1 MKRALKWILSL
12 FLVLALLLGAAWF
25 FSALPAGNCHWDP
38 NRMGQ
43 PRSGVRPLFQGHPVL
58 RLGLPAVGAGPGAC
72 HRPGRCLQ
80 SSRKLHQSGS
90 IPWPTPLPQA
100 LPPCLRS
107 PVSDLCSPEQA
118 PGRSLYAGPGGGPR
132 RQGGAGC
139 TASRPLPPA
148 AWPPGFYSQYMNVTI
163 SGQGKLYL
171 GMGGGIPLHCH
182 PLRGSHFSGI
192 GRNLHSGGGC
202 RGKWVGQ
209 SFCPYLAT
217 PSPAWWSQ

>member
-1 MKRALKWILSL
+1 MDFISFSGAGPTAGGG
-12 FLVLALLLGAAWF
+12 LV
-25 FSALPAGNCHWDP
+25 FSALPAGNCHWDS

-80 SSRKLHQSGS
+80 SSRKLHQSGVYPGQRHRRRRS
-90 IPWPTPLPQA
+90 
-100 LPPCLRS
+100 PPCLRS

-139 TASRPLPPA
+139 TASRPSHQQLGP
-148 AWPPGFYSQYMNVTI
+148 WLLQSIYECDHLRPGEAVSRH
-163 SGQGKLYL
+163 
-171 GMGGGIPLHCH
+171 GGGIPLHRH

-202 RGKWVGQ
+202 RGKWLGQ
-209 SFCPYLAT
+209 SSVHIWLHHLRRGGAGD
-217 PSPAWWSQ
+217 SL